1 MTTQPASTTHA
12 PGTAAHAPASQG
24 KYQVRFDQ
32 GDAGLARIA
41 GGVDLVVWV
50 DALADASAAARAL
63 PSSVVPDSAAIVV
76 AGLTD
81 APAVAAWILAEQERL
96 GRRAYIAIV
105 AANDGASFAV
115 PDVLA
120 AGAVVDAL
128 MALGI
133 DDTSPEAAVVSAAF
147 GGLKRAVRHLTAAS
161 VQGRQALADGVSAER
176 LHELAAFGSSDDV
189 RVLRAGR

>member
-1 MTTQPASTTHA
+1 MTTDPASTTF
-12 PGTAAHAPASQG
+12 PPASQG
-24 KYQVRFDQ
+24 KYQIRFDQ

-50 DALADASAAARAL
+50 DALADASAASRAL
-63 PSSVVPDSAAIVV
+63 PSGLVPDSAAIVA

-96 GRRAYIAIV
+96 GRRVYVAIV

-128 MALGI
+128 ITLGL

-161 VQGRQALADGVSAER
+161 AQGRQALADGTSTAQ
-176 LHELAAFGSSDDV
+176 LHELTALGSSDEV
-189 RVLRAGR
+189 RVLRPAR

>member
-1 MTTQPASTTHA
+1 MTTAPASPTF
-12 PGTAAHAPASQG
+12 PPASQG
-24 KYQVRFDQ
+24 KYQIRFDQ

-41 GGVDLVVWV
+41 GGVDVVVWV
-50 DALADASAAARAL
+50 DALADASAASRAL
-63 PSSVVPDSAAIVV
+63 PSSVVPESAAIVA

-81 APAVAAWILAEQERL
+81 ASAVAAWILAEQERL
-96 GRRAYIAIV
+96 NRRVYIAVV
-105 AANDGASFAV
+105 AASDGASFAV

-128 MALGI
+128 MALGL

-161 VQGRQALADGVSAER
+161 AQGRQALVDGVSPAR
-176 LHELAAFGSSDDV
+176 LHELSGLGTSDEV
-189 RVLRAGR
+189 RVLRAAR

>member
-1 MTTQPASTTHA
+1 MTTYP
-12 PGTAAHAPASQG
+12 PASQG
-24 KYQVRFDQ
+24 KYQIRFDQ

-41 GGVDLVVWV
+41 GGVDIVVWV
-50 DALADASAAARAL
+50 DALADASAASRAL
-63 PSSVVPDSAAIVV
+63 PSSVVPDSAAIVA

-81 APAVAAWILAEQERL
+81 ASAVAAWILAEQERI
-96 GRRAYIAIV
+96 GRRAYVAIV
-105 AANDGASFAV
+105 AASDGTSFAV

-128 MALGI
+128 MTLGI

-161 VQGRQALADGVSAER
+161 AQGRQALADGVSPER
-176 LHELAAFGSSDDV
+176 LHALSAIDSTDEV
-189 RVLRAGR
+189 RVLRAAH